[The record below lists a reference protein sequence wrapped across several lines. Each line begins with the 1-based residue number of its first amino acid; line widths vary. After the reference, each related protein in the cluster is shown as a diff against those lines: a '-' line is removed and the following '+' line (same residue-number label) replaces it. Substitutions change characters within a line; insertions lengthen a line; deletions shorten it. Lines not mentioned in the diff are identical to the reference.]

1 MASVSLLRVSND
13 QLAIVGLGPAGL
25 DRLSS
30 RALAIVND
38 PESVVVVRT
47 MSHPAATELAARRD
61 IVSCD
66 DIYAAGAGF
75 DEVYQAIAD
84 RVLENAAVQ
93 STVYAV
99 PGSAVVGERA
109 VAEIRDLA
117 AAAGVA
123 VNIVPGESFLDL
135 VYAEA
140 GVDPIASPL
149 KIVDG
154 RDLPDPLV
162 FDAAL
167 IITQV
172 DRSEVLGDV
181 AAELGRVL
189 ADETPVLVL
198 DRLGDVDQVVLQTDL
213 TGLAQYSPGP
223 RTSLFLDPEPA
234 GWYGLVVTNRIL
246 RQECP
251 WDRKQTHHSLVSH
264 LIEETYETV
273 DSIRALPADAPGG
286 EPDYGAYAEVE
297 EELGDLLLQ
306 VVFHAT
312 LAREVGAFDVEE
324 VAEVI
329 RRKLVHRH
337 PHVFGEVIA
346 EDAATVISNW
356 ETIKGEEKMRES
368 LMDDIPGAM
377 PAIVRAD
384 KMQRRARSV
393 GFDWDDPAPVF
404 AKIREEL
411 DELAAEAN
419 DPVRATEEFGDLLF
433 AAVNL
438 SRHLGV
444 DPELALA
451 GASDRFAKRFRF
463 MEQAAAA
470 IGQSLADLGLVE
482 LDSLWESAKDAGY

>member
-1 MASVSLLRVSND
+1 MTAPLT
-13 QLAIVGLGPAGL
+13 IVGLGPAGL
-25 DRLSS
+25 DRLPARVVDAIFDAE
-30 RALAIVND
+30 RAVI
-38 PESVVVVRT
+38 VRT
-47 MSHPAATELAARRD
+47 VQHPAAVELGASRT
-61 IVSCD
+61 IQSCD
-66 DIYAAGAGF
+66 DLYDASRDF
-75 DEVYQAIAD
+75 DAVYEAIAD
-84 RVLENAAVQ
+84 RVLGSAGQ
-93 STVYAV
+93 QPTIYAV

-109 VAEIRDLA
+109 VAEIRQRA
-117 AAAGVA
+117 SAAGIPVD
-123 VNIVPGESFLDL
+123 VIPGESFLDL
-135 VYAEA
+135 VYLAA
-140 GVDPIASPL
+140 GIDPIVTPV
-149 KIVDG
+149 KILDG

-172 DRSEVLGDV
+172 DRSAVLGDV

-189 ADETPVLVL
+189 DDDTPVLVL
-198 DRLGDVDQVVLQTDL
+198 DRLGDPDEDVLATDL
-213 TGLAQYSPGP
+213 AGLNAFRPGP
-223 RTSLFLDPEPA
+223 RTTLFLDPEPA

-246 RQECP
+246 RRECP
-251 WDRKQTHHSLVSH
+251 WDRKQTHHSLISH

-273 DSIRALPADAPGG
+273 DSLRALPAEAPGG
-286 EPDYGAYAEVE
+286 EPDYAAYAAVE

-337 PHVFGEVIA
+337 PHVFGDVVA
-346 EDAATVISNW
+346 EDADAVITNW
-356 ETIKGEEKMRES
+356 EAIKGEEKGRES
-368 LMDDIPGAM
+368 IMDDVPAVM
-377 PAIVRAD
+377 PALIRAD
-384 KMQRRARSV
+384 KVQRRARSI
-393 GFDWDDPAPVF
+393 GFDWTDHAPVF

-411 DELAAEAN
+411 DELAAEVD

-451 GASDRFAKRFRF
+451 GANDRFAARIRH
-463 MEQAAAA
+463 MEGVAAAA
-470 IGQSLADLGLVE
+470 GRSLSEYTLEE
-482 LDSLWESAKDAGY
+482 LDAMWNQAKASLHG

>member
-1 MASVSLLRVSND
+1 MNRSLT
-13 QLAIVGLGPAGL
+13 IVGLGPAGL
-25 DRLSS
+25 ERLSATS
-30 RALAIVND
+30 LTCLRD
-38 PESVVVVRT
+38 PDRVVVLRT
-47 MSHPAATELAARRD
+47 IHHPAAVELDAVRSV
-61 IVSCD
+61 ISCD
-66 DIYAAGAGF
+66 DLYESETGF
-75 DEVYQAIAD
+75 DEVYAAIAA
-84 RVLENAAVQ
+84 RVLASAAEGP
-93 STVYAV
+93 TVYAV

-109 VAEIRDLA
+109 VAEIRA
-117 AAAGVA
+117 AAQEAGIPVT
-123 VNIVPGESFLDL
+123 VVPGESFLDL
-135 VYAEA
+135 VYLEA
-140 GVDPIASPL
+140 GVDPIATPT
-149 KIVDG
+149 KILDG

-162 FDAAL
+162 MDAAL

-172 DRSEVLGDV
+172 DRSEVLADV

-189 ADETPVLVL
+189 DDATPVVVL
-198 DRLGDVDQVVLQTDL
+198 DRLGDPDQVVLPL
-213 TGLAQYSPGP
+213 ELGALAAYEPGP
-223 RTSLFLDPEPA
+223 RTTLFIDPEPA
-234 GWYGLVVTNRIL
+234 GWYGLIVTNRIL
-246 RQECP
+246 RRECP

-273 DSIRALPADAPGG
+273 DTIRALPPEAPGG
-286 EPDYGAYAEVE
+286 EPDYGTYAEVE

-329 RRKLVHRH
+329 RRKLVNRH
-337 PHVFGEVIA
+337 PHVFGEVVA
-346 EDAATVISNW
+346 EDAATVITNW
-356 ETIKGEEKMRES
+356 ETIKGEEKRRES
-368 LMDDIPGAM
+368 LMDDIPSAM
-377 PAIVRAD
+377 PALIRAD

-411 DELAAEAN
+411 DELAAESS

-451 GASDRFAKRFRF
+451 GANDRFAARIRV
-463 MEQAAAA
+463 MEEAAAA
-470 IGQSLADLGLVE
+470 EGKALAE
-482 LDSLWESAKDAGY
+482 LDLAGLDALWTRAKDDLEH

>member
-1 MASVSLLRVSND
+1 MSSPS
-13 QLAIVGLGPAGL
+13 LAIVGLGPAGL
-25 DRLSS
+25 NRLSE
-30 RALAIVND
+30 RALSLLLD
-38 PESVVVVRT
+38 PDRRVILRT
-47 MSHPAATELAARRD
+47 AHHPASQELLAAR
-61 IVSCD
+61 IVEVCD
-66 DIYAAGAGF
+66 DIYERAAQF
-75 DEVYQAIAD
+75 DDVYGAIAE
-84 RVLENAAVQ
+84 RVIASSVDAP
-93 STVYAV
+93 TVYAV

-109 VAEIRDLA
+109 VGELRRN
-117 AAAGVA
+117 AGSSGIELEV
-123 VNIVPGESFLDL
+123 VPGESFLDL
-135 VYAEA
+135 VYLEA
-140 GVDPIASPL
+140 GVDPIESPL
-149 KIVDG
+149 KILDG

-162 FDAAL
+162 FDAAMV
-167 IITQV
+167 ITQI
-172 DRSEVLGDV
+172 DRAEVLADV
-181 AAELGRVL
+181 AAELSRVL
-189 ADETPVLVL
+189 PDAEPVLIL
-198 DRLGDVDQVVLQTDL
+198 DRLGDEDQVVAPST
-213 TGLAQYSPGP
+213 LAEVSDYVPGP
-223 RTSLFLDPEPA
+223 RTTLFIDAEPA

-273 DSIRALPADAPGG
+273 DSIRALPAEAPGG

-324 VAEVI
+324 VAEIV

-337 PHVFGEVIA
+337 PHVFGEVVA
-346 EDAATVISNW
+346 EDAATVITNW
-356 ETIKGEEKMRES
+356 ETIKGEEKQRES
-368 LMDDIPGAM
+368 LMDDIPTAM
-377 PAIVRAD
+377 PALIRAD

-411 DELAAEAN
+411 DELSAEAA

-451 GASDRFAKRFRF
+451 GANDRFAARIRH
-463 MEQAAAA
+463 MESTAATRGIDLAA
-470 IGQSLADLGLVE
+470 IDLAGLDALWNE
-482 LDSLWESAKDAGY
+482 AKAALDS